1 MLVQAMAEYVLA
13 GNIMYI
19 NIVSDVSAGYAEY
32 VLAGNIM
39 YINIVSDV
47 SAGYGGVWVDW
58 KYNVYKHSQR
68 C

>member
-1 MLVQAMAEYVLA
+1 MLVQATAEYVLA

-19 NIVSDVSAGYAEY
+19 NIVSDVSAGH
-32 VLAGNIM
+32 
-39 YINIVSDV
+39 
-47 SAGYGGVWVDW
+47 GGVCVGW